1 MKNKK
6 IMAGFCF
13 FLLFMWLCTVISKSI
28 YATKLPMVTVSSPE
42 QKYIEHIVK
51 AEGVVEAGNK
61 NPVTVLGGLRV
72 ENLMVHEGDKVAEGD
87 LLFTIDMEDL
97 EEIISEKQTEIAKL
111 QLQIDTILQN
121 QEIADQKKAL
131 EEQRAREDYDALA
144 RYQDTLVGRA
154 AEEFAKAQEDID
166 EVDGAADEAMQDSLQ
181 SAAYGE
187 ADAKWN
193 RDNTIK
199 EAGRKVEDILLPES
213 EDATLQTYRLE
224 LDSRNR
230 ELALYQKVA
239 DQGGQ
244 VSAGQ
249 SGMVTDLYID
259 AGGRIPDTAVM
270 LLSDDTVPCQ
280 LKVNLTKEQKK
291 YLDLNDP
298 VTLKFEGNSKGIDG
312 TVDYLAESENA
323 PGNYEVIVNLPEG
336 VGTPGLSGTLTH
348 SEQGEKY
355 ACCIEPAALYKT
367 DTRNYVYVLKERE
380 GILGMEY
387 YAEEINVKILDENE
401 NYVAVE
407 GAIDGESQI
416 ILSATR
422 ELKNG
427 DTVRIY

>member
-51 AEGVVEAGNK
+51 AEGIVEAGNK

-199 EAGRKVEDILLPES
+199 EAERKVEDILLPES

-230 ELALYQKVA
+230 ELALYQKVV

-323 PGNYEVIVNLPEG
+323 PGNYEVIINLPEG

-401 NYVAVE
+401 SYVAVE
-407 GAIDGESQI
+407 GVIDGESQI

>member
-230 ELALYQKVA
+230 ELALYQKVV

-401 NYVAVE
+401 SYVAVE
-407 GAIDGESQI
+407 GVIDGESQI